1 MPKINIRN
9 LNLDVL
15 PEPKKEKM
23 IRRKQKEESQKETI
37 RKNKFKQ

>member
-1 MPKINIRN
+1 VPKINIRN
-9 LNLDVL
+9 LNLDEL

>member
-9 LNLDVL
+9 LNLDEL

>member
-1 MPKINIRN
+1 VPKIDIRN
-9 LNLDVL
+9 LNLDEL